1 MPAAPADRD
10 PDAAVEEHSS
20 IRPARRQPARPGVED
35 RIALNRNGRPA
46 EADRTPNQKRRAVGK
61 RDGGDQSML
70 SGRKVPYHAAKLVVA
85 GSMLALAASLAGAQ
99 QPQAPAPAAPAPP
112 VPAPQA
118 APAAPQAPPAP
129 AAQNAP
135 AIVPPVPASTPEQ
148 EKLRLLAAKRYPGKV
163 HVLPATLETTQWGW
177 FNNAQPPVLHVDSGD
192 TILFETMMHSHNQ
205 VVPGTTIEQIK
216 KLRTDFPGR
225 GPHTLTGPVYI
236 EGAEPGDVLK
246 VRINKIVPRAYGT
259 NFNVPGMFGEFPGKF
274 PDGQVKYFYLDLER
288 RIAEFA
294 PGIEIPLAPFPGI
307 LGVARA
313 EPGQYSSVPPG
324 RYAGNLDIRDETE
337 GSTLYV
343 PVFVKG
349 ALLWTGDSH
358 AAQGNGEINLTAL
371 ETAYKE
377 MSVTVEVLKNMK
389 LEWPRIETK
398 NAWITVGID
407 RDLNKAL
414 DILRSE
420 TTNFLMEQRK
430 IGKEQAEKLMMAS
443 WDCRVS
449 QVVDVNKGL
458 HCFSAK
464 SPRGKRRVEAL
475 PDRENML
482 YLVTVGKDPDL
493 NKAMDDASWAMID
506 LLQKEKRLTQLD
518 AYGLASMVMDCRL
531 AAPAGEQKA
540 VHCLVPK
547 STWVAPR

>member
-1 MPAAPADRD
+1 MSVRSYAPAIL
-10 PDAAVEEHSS
+10 AS
-20 IRPARRQPARPGVED
+20 
-35 RIALNRNGRPA
+35 ALPL
-46 EADRTPNQKRRAVGK
+46 
-61 RDGGDQSML
+61 M
-70 SGRKVPYHAAKLVVA
+70 VA
-85 GSMLALAASLAGAQ
+85 LAGAQ
-99 QPQAPAPAAPAPP
+99 QPPTPAPATPPAPAPAAQPAP
-112 VPAPQA
+112 APSA
-118 APAAPQAPPAP
+118 APAPAP
-129 AAQNAP
+129 
-135 AIVPPVPASTPEQ
+135 VPFSPASTPEQ
-148 EKLRLLAAKRYPGKV
+148 EQLRLVPAKRYAGKV
-163 HVLPATLETTQWGW
+163 HLLPATMETTQWGW
-177 FNNAQPPVLHVDSGD
+177 FNNAQPPVLHVNSGD
-192 TILFETMMHSHNQ
+192 TIVFETMMHSHNQ

-246 VRINKIVPRAYGT
+246 VHINKIVPRAYGT
-259 NFNVPGMFGEFPGKF
+259 NFNVPGMFGEFPSKF

-288 RIAEFA
+288 KIAEFA
-294 PGIEIPLAPFPGI
+294 PGIEIPLRPFPGTM
-307 LGVARA
+307 GVARA

-324 RYAGNLDIRDETE
+324 RYAGNMDIRDETE

-398 NAWITVGID
+398 DAWITVGID
-407 RDLNKAL
+407 KDLNVAL
-414 DILRSE
+414 DILKAE
-420 TTNFLMEQRK
+420 TTTFLMEQRK
-430 IGKEQAEKLMMAS
+430 IDKAAAEKAMMAS

-464 SPRGKRRVEAL
+464 NPKERRKIEAL
-475 PDRENML
+475 PEAENKA
-482 YLVTVGKDPDL
+482 YLVTVGKDADL
-493 NKAMDDASWAMID
+493 NKAMDDASWAMIE
-506 LLQKEKRLTQLD
+506 LLQTQKNLSRLD

-531 AAPAGEQKA
+531 AAPAGAQKA

-547 STWVAPR
+547 STWVASR